1 VGFMIIKITKFALAM
16 IVGFDPHADEVRD
29 LAISVIDSKFFMK
42 TTIWI
47 RIREGEDGRR
57 WTII

>member
-1 VGFMIIKITKFALAM
+1 MIIKITKFALAM